1 MNLKTMREM
10 KYEYTQLSNLSV
22 DYISEKE
29 VLEAIYTRM
38 FEEKQQARKVKRDET
53 GGAMANNL
61 FLTNLTGH
69 RKEAVQNDINEHLP
83 KKNAEYITNTYPREE
98 IINAVKAFYEEKTK
112 TFNEVVEILE
122 SLGLGEPRKMN
133 LSKLAK
139 HYLESEIPEEDLLRV
154 FPFDFF
160 LTGDGLETE

>member
-1 MNLKTMREM
+1 M
-10 KYEYTQLSNLSV
+10 
-22 DYISEKE
+22 
-29 VLEAIYTRM
+29 
-38 FEEKQQARKVKRDET
+38 
-53 GGAMANNL
+53 
-61 FLTNLTGH
+61 
-69 RKEAVQNDINEHLP
+69 
-83 KKNAEYITNTYPREE
+83 
-98 IINAVKAFYEEKTK
+98 KAFYEEKTK